1 MGCERSTQCPPG
13 SDTGRVTTGVDARF
27 LRNRWSRPGGL
38 TRPAGGGRSRR
49 PAGAAVESRA
59 AAGRSEGPR
68 SALDAAGRRRGSWPG
83 GRDNGRQRPGAG
95 ARPRRRHRRRGRS
108 MTPTAAVP
116 PRLIGTCPVAS
127 GAAGVPERLL
137 GRGREASRLPP
148 TLLHARETTGGW
160 EDGGMP
166 DAAPPVDLASLA
178 AGGNHPG
185 TRSRLGRTC
194 RLISSGSIRATPSR
208 RTATT
213 RSRC

>member
-1 MGCERSTQCPPG
+1 MGFFFFFQAEDGIRDIG
-13 SDTGRVTTGVDARF
+13 VTGVQ
-27 LRNRWSRPGGL
+27 
-38 TRPAGGGRSRR
+38 TC
-49 PAGAAVESRA
+49 
-59 AAGRSEGPR
+59 
-68 SALDAAGRRRGSWPG
+68 ALPIS
-83 GRDNGRQRPGAG
+83 
-95 ARPRRRHRRRGRS
+95 
-108 MTPTAAVP
+108 TAAVP

-185 TRSRLGRTC
+185 TRSRL
-194 RLISSGSIRATPSR
+194 
-208 RTATT
+208 
-213 RSRC
+213 